1 MIIVCFLRVCLGENK
16 YLAIMN
22 QNMAANYIL
31 TSLAGKLLISIL
43 KFHMAM
49 GATMDLAAK

>member
-31 TSLAGKLLISIL
+31 TSLGGKLLISIL